1 MLYVPEIVEERKM
14 DRKFVPPDF
23 GEGDIELRFQEDEIC
38 IYASEDGLKKL
49 IEFCQ
54 MLLDNPQKGH
64 LHLEDYEVLTSDS
77 LRGVMATFKKS
88 E

>member
-1 MLYVPEIVEERKM
+1 MKNQ
-14 DRKFVPPDF
+14 FVPPDF
-23 GEGDIELRFQEDEIC
+23 AVGDIELRFQEDEIC
-38 IYASEDGLKKL
+38 IYASDNGLKKL

-64 LHLEDYEVLTSDS
+64 LHLEDYKVLTSDS